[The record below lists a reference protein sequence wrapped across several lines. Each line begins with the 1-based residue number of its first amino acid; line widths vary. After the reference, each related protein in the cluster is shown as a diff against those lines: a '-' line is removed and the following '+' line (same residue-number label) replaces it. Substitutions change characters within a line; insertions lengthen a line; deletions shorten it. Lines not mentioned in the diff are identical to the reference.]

1 MRISDWSSDVCSSDL
16 VRMAPFTLSLDQA
29 GSFRNNRNVPWW
41 LGPRKTPPEL
51 SRLHDRL
58 RDAMLRTDTPIERMR
73 FAPHLTIMRADR
85 ALPPTPNAPIEWCVD
100 EFVRIRR
107 HIHQKTTSNEIV
119 SRGDLSGET
128 QSNTNT

>member
-73 FAPHLTIMRADR
+73 FAPHLTIMRADC
-85 ALPPTPNAPIEWCVD
+85 ALPPTPIAPIEWCVD
-100 EFVRIRR
+100 EIGRASCRERVC
-107 HIHQKTTSNEIV
+107 KYV
-119 SRGDLSGET
+119 
-128 QSNTNT
+128 